1 MNERLTTVF
10 WTLRIGL
17 GAAAFLA
24 GCDKFVGILAD
35 WEGYLSPL
43 VASLLPVGPATFMR
57 IAGVVEIAVGLAIL
71 GGLTRVGG
79 YVMMAWLLAI
89 ALNLVSTGTFFDVAV
104 RDVEIAL
111 AAFALASLSEVR
123 ETMAGSSGV
132 APRRGAAVAA

>member
-43 VASLLPVGPATFMR
+43 MASLLPVGAATFMR
-57 IAGVVEIAVGLAIL
+57 LVGVVEIAVGLAIL

-79 YVMMAWLLAI
+79 YVMMAWLIAI
-89 ALNLVSTGTFFDVAV
+89 ALNLVTTGGFFDVAV

-111 AAFALASLSEVR
+111 AAFALAGLSEAR
-123 ETMAGSSGV
+123 EAMSASTGV
-132 APRRGAAVAA
+132 AARRCAAAAA